1 MACLAQLLG
10 SDIGAKDEFKAAF
23 VSNQKV
29 VHNLYDSKSSGML
42 DQAIYYCNFK
52 LTTFKVDTC
61 FLPYVVYIIKAM
73 PWGCFMMDTSF
84 ISSYSMTQEY
94 NVFSNQQIPTWT

>member
-42 DQAIYYCNFK
+42 DQAIYYCKF
-52 LTTFKVDTC
+52 
-61 FLPYVVYIIKAM
+61 
-73 PWGCFMMDTSF
+73 
-84 ISSYSMTQEY
+84 
-94 NVFSNQQIPTWT
+94 